1 MSMDS
6 QQDLVITIDTL
17 DQLFNDPDVNP
28 FSENPLQILG
38 MSGLVYIVRQLQAHR
53 RDWRHMR
60 LLIRLPQEALP
71 REALPQEAT
80 TPADDVRLVE
90 AIRRYCRTKIE
101 DNRLEIHRIRSRSS
115 VGLGI
120 LMVIVLTLIACAY
133 FLFTGPLSATPQV
146 AQLMVAA
153 TISLFAWVTL
163 WDPLE
168 AFVFNP
174 IPFQRENR
182 ILHRLAEMEVVVQ
195 ASIPGQTS
203 HGADG
208 VTEPGV
214 SASTLSDSSA

>member
-1 MSMDS
+1 MSVDS

-38 MSGLVYIVRQLQAHR
+38 MSGLEYIVRQLQAHR
-53 RDWRHMR
+53 RDWKRMR

-71 REALPQEAT
+71 QEVM
-80 TPADDVRLVE
+80 TPAVDVRLVE

-133 FLFTGPLSATPQV
+133 LLFTGPLSATPQV
-146 AQLMVAA
+146 AQLMVGA

-195 ASIPGQTS
+195 EASIPSQTS
-203 HGADG
+203 HGAAG
-208 VTEPGV
+208 ATEPGV
-214 SASTLSDSSA
+214 SASTLSDSSV